1 VVARSSFAWV
11 VLGIPIAIA
20 VTGFTL
26 VVARHPPRPS
36 TLLSVGGIGLL
47 LASAVGLEAVG
58 SLILADQPILS
69 RGSDLGYIL
78 VTHLEEFGEMAG
90 AALAACS
97 PLAALRLRGV
107 STDFGVCL
115 AAR

>member
-1 VVARSSFAWV
+1 LLAALLAMLSLDELAGLHERLQELVLVLTDTRFVFAWV

-26 VVARHPPRPS
+26 VVARHLPRPS

-69 RGSDLGYIL
+69 RQ
-78 VTHLEEFGEMAG
+78 
-90 AALAACS
+90 
-97 PLAALRLRGV
+97 
-107 STDFGVCL
+107 
-115 AAR
+115 

>member
-1 VVARSSFAWV
+1 MFAWV

-26 VVARHPPRPS
+26 LVALHLPRPS

-47 LASAVGLEAVG
+47 LASDVGMEAVS

-69 RGSDLGYIL
+69 RGSDLG
-78 VTHLEEFGEMAG
+78 
-90 AALAACS
+90 
-97 PLAALRLRGV
+97 
-107 STDFGVCL
+107 
-115 AAR
+115 